1 MRLDDD
7 GEEKAEE
14 DGYVEAFKGVAIK
27 VNGGSAAA
35 PCTSVKELPWF
46 PSFSFLGFIV
56 PPFPS
61 FLPGVL
67 HCGGETYQMQQLSG
81 GQKTIVALALIFA
94 IQVGL
99 SWIFAKLLPCHTFT
113 GAAAEWNA
121 CSALIQPHF
130 TCLMKLML
138 TLMPPTDQG
147 WRIWCG
153 VKQILP

>member
-27 VNGGSAAA
+27 VNEGSAAA

-46 PSFSFLGFIV
+46 PSFSFLGFSV

-67 HCGGETYQMQQLSG
+67 HCGRGNLSNA
-81 GQKTIVALALIFA
+81 TIERGPEDHCCFGVNFCHS
-94 IQVGL
+94 GR
-99 SWIFAKLLPCHTFT
+99 AKLDLCYTASVSHLHW
-113 GAAAEWNA
+113 G
-121 CSALIQPHF
+121 C
-130 TCLMKLML
+130 C
-138 TLMPPTDQG
+138 
-147 WRIWCG
+147 
-153 VKQILP
+153 